1 MTQAPA
7 AKRTIL
13 FIFIAVL
20 VDIIG
25 LGIIV
30 PVVPGLIMELTGEGV
45 SRAAIYGG
53 WLYFTYALM
62 QFFCAPILGNISDR
76 VGRRPV
82 ILFSLFS
89 LGINYLIM
97 GFAPTLTW
105 LFLGRALAG
114 VAGASFIPA
123 YAYIADVSPPE
134 RRAQNFG
141 ILGAAFGLGFV
152 IGPAVGGMLGEIGI
166 RVPFFAAAGL
176 SLANVTF
183 GYFVLPESL
192 PKELRRAFNI
202 RRANP
207 LGALLDIRKY
217 PLVPPLA
224 AAVFFWQLGHQV
236 LPSTWAFF
244 TMFRFHWTEAAVGA
258 SLAFVGLVTAISQ
271 GLLTRVVIP
280 GIGER
285 RTAVVGLVCAFSA
298 YVFYAFAS
306 RGWMMYAGMSA
317 WLMAGLV
324 FPSMQAIMSQ
334 QVPANA
340 QGELQGAVASLYSLA
355 AVIGPPVMT
364 QLFGRFSAETSS
376 IHFPGAAFL
385 CAACM
390 MVVSGVLLVRA
401 LRRAA
406 ATERARKP
414 AAAAGAMES
423 VVPMESKPV

>member
-1 MTQAPA
+1 MTKAPA
-7 AKRTIL
+7 AKTTVL

-20 VDIIG
+20 VDVIG

-53 WLYFTYALM
+53 WLYFTYATI
-62 QFFCAPILGNISDR
+62 QFFCAPLLGNISDR

-82 ILFSLFS
+82 ILLSLFA
-89 LGINYLIM
+89 LGVDYLIM

-105 LFLGRALAG
+105 LFVGRALAG

-123 YAYIADVSPPE
+123 YAYLADVSPPE
-134 RRAQNFG
+134 KRAQNFG
-141 ILGAAFGLGFV
+141 IVGAAFGLGFI
-152 IGPAVGGMLGEIGI
+152 IGPAVGGMLGEIGV

-176 SLANVTF
+176 ALANVTF

-192 PKELRRAFNI
+192 PKEARRSFDI

-207 LGALLDIRKY
+207 LGALTHIRKY
-217 PLVPPLA
+217 PMVPAMA
-224 AAVFFWQLGHQV
+224 AAVFFWQVGHQV
-236 LPSTWAFF
+236 LPSTWAYY
-244 TMFRFHWTEAAVGA
+244 TMFKFHWSEAAVGA
-258 SLAFVGLVTAISQ
+258 SLAFVGLIMATSQ
-271 GLLTRVVIP
+271 GLLTRVVVP
-280 GIGER
+280 SLGER
-285 RTAVVGLVCAFSA
+285 RTAVIGLVCAFCA
-298 YVFYAFAS
+298 YIFYAFAG
-306 RGWMMYAGMSA
+306 RGWMMYAGMTA

-324 FPSMQAIMSQ
+324 YPSMNAIMSQ

-355 AVIGPPVMT
+355 AVIGPPLMT

-385 CAACM
+385 CAAFL
-390 MVVSGVLLVRA
+390 MVVSGVLLARA
-401 LRRAA
+401 LRQSAA
-406 ATERARKP
+406 HERAN
-414 AAAAGAMES
+414 
-423 VVPMESKPV
+423 KPVGTGGAVESALP